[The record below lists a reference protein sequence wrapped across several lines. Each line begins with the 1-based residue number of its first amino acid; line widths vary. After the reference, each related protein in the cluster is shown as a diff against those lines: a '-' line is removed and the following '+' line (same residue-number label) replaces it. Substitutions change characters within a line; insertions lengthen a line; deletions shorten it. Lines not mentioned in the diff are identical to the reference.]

1 MIYNIWQYLYAVRAQ
16 VLLGGLQ
23 HTAELVLQQA
33 LLVQHLCIYIY
44 VCVWVC
50 VCVCGCVC
58 VCVCVC
64 VEVSITYL
72 CICKCVY
79 ESMYS
84 VYLCTCVY
92 VYVCMYVCMCVC
104 MYIGKYIYL
113 LPLVG
118 IGAHC
123 PTPGARNISPRS
135 PWGCTCPSLLPRC
148 LARPHT
154 ASCPAACGF

>member
-92 VYVCMYVCMCVC
+92 VYVCMYVCVYVC
-104 MYIGKYIYL
+104 ILVNTYTYYL
-113 LPLVG
+113 LSVLVPTARPLG
-118 IGAHC
+118 
-123 PTPGARNISPRS
+123 REISP
-135 PWGCTCPSLLPRC
+135 PALPEDALAPRC
-148 LARPHT
+148 CLA
-154 ASCPAACGF
+154 A